1 MEGLYAEQKNQLAT
15 KTIESPSHALV
26 LPSVKVPEENHQSV
40 KEILTELPITDLSTV
55 DSVTVV
61 RRFQQSQNDTFKA
74 LKLAQY
80 YRDIAERMNDEKLE
94 SEQRMK
100 KEVKTIRNFWRNNIM
115 EGSTRAGRMVKKA
128 LKL

>member
-1 MEGLYAEQKNQLAT
+1 MEGLYAEQQNQLAT

-80 YRDIAERMNDEKLE
+80 YRDIAERMKDEKLE